1 MTSSLPVLPDNALA
15 DARRLLHAELVAT
28 FVAVGWSA
36 ERAFEYPPVT
46 PPTPGAWVD
55 VPTLSAQ
62 GAGLV
67 ATFPIGVAVDGNE
80 RSQVARL
87 DGLLAILWSRLEA
100 VKIPEGL
107 RLSQG
112 STVQVMTAGPE
123 QLEIGGGA
131 AVRSLALVAQV
142 PVSPRTLCP
151 QALTAPIGDTPS

>member
-1 MTSSLPVLPDNALA
+1 MTSPLPVLPDNAID
-15 DARRLLHAELVAT
+15 DARKLLHAELLAT
-28 FVAVGWSA
+28 FAAVGWSA
-36 ERAFEYPPVT
+36 ERALEYPPIT

-87 DGLLAILWSRLEA
+87 DGLLAILWTRLEA

-107 RLSQG
+107 RLVAG
-112 STVQVMTAGPE
+112 STLQVMTAGPE
-123 QLEIGGGA
+123 QLEIGGGPT
-131 AVRSLALVAQV
+131 VRSIALVAQV
-142 PVSPRTLCP
+142 PVSVRTLCP
-151 QALTAPIGDTPS
+151 TALTAPTGDPA